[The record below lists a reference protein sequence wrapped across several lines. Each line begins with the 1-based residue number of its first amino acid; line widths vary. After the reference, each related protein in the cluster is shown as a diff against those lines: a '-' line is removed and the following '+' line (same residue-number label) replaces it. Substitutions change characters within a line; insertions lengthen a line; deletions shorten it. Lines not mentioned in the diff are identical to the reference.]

1 MSFSQDVKKEL
12 FPEFPKAR
20 HCQIAEMA
28 AIVTMVGRVNDGKF
42 SIYTENDDLRRKF
55 FTLLNK
61 TITISG
67 CDDTLNKSETK
78 ELFDVLKM
86 REDELLSEG
95 LITQQS
101 CCKRAFIRGAFL
113 ASGSVSDPMKGYH
126 LEIVCD
132 TSFAAKQL
140 QGLICFFEM
149 DAKIVQRKNQW
160 VVYLKESNQ
169 IEELIGLMGANVAY
183 LNFENIRIEK
193 EMRNSINRQVNCETA
208 NIGKIVSASV
218 RQLEDIHLIEETRGL
233 KSLPP
238 NLQEIAV
245 LRKTHP
251 DMGLKDLGNL
261 LDPPVGKSGVNHR
274 LRRIGEI
281 ANSIRT

>member
-1 MSFSQDVKKEL
+1 M
-12 FPEFPKAR
+12 
-20 HCQIAEMA
+20 
-28 AIVTMVGRVNDGKF
+28 
-42 SIYTENDDLRRKF
+42 
-55 FTLLNK
+55 
-61 TITISG
+61 
-67 CDDTLNKSETK
+67 
-78 ELFDVLKM
+78 
-86 REDELLSEG
+86 
-95 LITQQS
+95 
-101 CCKRAFIRGAFL
+101 
-113 ASGSVSDPMKGYH
+113 ASGSVSNPQKGYH
-126 LEIVCD
+126 FEIVCN
-132 TSFAAKQL
+132 SNAAAEQL
-140 QGLICFFEM
+140 QSLMTFFDM
-149 DAKIVQRKNQW
+149 DAKIVERKSQS

-169 IEELIGLMGANVAY
+169 IEELLGLMGANVAY

-218 RQLEDIHLIEETRGL
+218 RQLEDIRLIEETQGL

-238 NLQEIAV
+238 NLQEIAL

>member
-1 MSFSQDVKKEL
+1 MSFSQDVKQEL
-12 FPEFPKAR
+12 FQVFPKAR
-20 HCQIAEMA
+20 HCQLAELA
-28 AIVTMVGRVNDGKF
+28 SIVTMNGTVKDGNF
-42 SIYTENDDLRRKF
+42 TISTENEDLKRKF

-61 TITISG
+61 TITISAY
-67 CDDTLNKSETK
+67 DDTLEASETK
-78 ELFDVLKM
+78 ELLAALKIKP
-86 REDELLSEG
+86 DFLLPDG

-113 ASGSVSDPMKGYH
+113 ASGSVSDPKKGYH
-126 LEIVCD
+126 FEIVCD
-132 TSFAAKQL
+132 SYSVAERL
-140 QGLICFFEM
+140 QSMMIFFGM
-149 DAKIVQRKNQW
+149 DAKIVERKAQS

-169 IEELIGLMGANVAY
+169 IEELLGLMGANVAY

-218 RQLEDIHLIEETRGL
+218 RQLEDIRLIEETRGL

-238 NLQEIAV
+238 NLREIAV

>member
-12 FPEFPKAR
+12 FQETPKAR
-20 HCQIAEMA
+20 HCQIAELA
-28 AIVTMVGRVNDGKF
+28 AIVTMNGTLHNGNFIF
-42 SIYTENDDLRRKF
+42 STENEDVRRKF

-67 CDDTLNKSETK
+67 CDDTLKTSETK
-78 ELFDVLKM
+78 ELLDVLKM
-86 REDELLSEG
+86 RADDLLSDG

-113 ASGSVSDPMKGYH
+113 ASGSVSNPMKGYH
-126 LEIVCD
+126 FEIVCS
-132 TSFAAKQL
+132 SFSAAEQL
-140 QGLICFFEM
+140 QSLMIFFEM
-149 DAKIVQRKNQW
+149 DAKIVERKSQA

-169 IEELIGLMGANVAY
+169 IEELLGLMGASVAY
-183 LNFENIRIEK
+183 LKFENIRIEK

-218 RQLEDIHLIEETRGL
+218 RQLEDIRLIEETRGL

-238 NLQEIAV
+238 NLREIAV